1 MISGQKGESAMSK
14 FIATLVLDDS
24 VLSDP
29 EQNVNDHSSLGY
41 VEEELGWIEQ
51 SGISVESIKQLD
63 DKTSYKKYMSYLV
76 DWIFEHSNDEN
87 PGASPLS
94 YDQWLNGDVN
104 NYPVRIMDVNQFA
117 EEMNYPDCND
127 MIVIAVDKV
136 EDENEDHIHVIAYFD
151 GDYDTSVLEPVGCY
165 LDSFCRD
172 NSSPGSVWDYI
183 ARFKANYTQFSGDE
197 PNSAEK
203 ALLYLRDAC
212 LDSSMVIHRA
222 DKCLILRNEELDEL
236 LSLPSGVYLV
246 GVK

>member
-1 MISGQKGESAMSK
+1 MSK
-14 FIATLVLDDS
+14 YLVTLNLDDS
-24 VLSDP
+24 ILKDP
-29 EQNVNDHSSLGY
+29 DMNPNGNESRSY
-41 VEEELGWIEQ
+41 VEEELGWVEQ
-51 SGISVESIKQLD
+51 SGISVESVEDLD
-63 DKTSYKKYMSYLV
+63 DKTPYKKYVSYLV
-76 DWIFEHSNDEN
+76 DWIFNHSHDEN
-87 PGASPLS
+87 PGSGPLS
-94 YDQWLNGDVN
+94 YDQWLNGDIN
-104 NYPVRIMDVNQFA
+104 NYPVRIMDVHQFT

-127 MIVIAVDKV
+127 MMVIAVEKPA
-136 EDENEDHIHVIAYFD
+136 NEDDDYLHVIAYLD

-172 NSSPGSVWDYI
+172 NSAPGSVWDYI

-197 PNSAEK
+197 PNAAEK

-222 DKCLILRNEELDEL
+222 DKCMILRNEELDEL